1 MLVLTLFRIRL
12 DGVES
17 KKLIGARNI
26 FFIMP
31 KKSCCAVSIA
41 IADRTNALPNINT
54 ELPADDSTKIPII
67 FSLLASA
74 FVPMQSSSCH
84 ISAMP
89 GIELVTDRAFPN
101 QCMLHIKLFYE
112 R

>member
-54 ELPADDSTKIPII
+54 ELPADNSTKYQLS
-67 FSLLASA
+67 SLCLLVLSPQM
-74 FVPMQSSSCH
+74 PMQSSSCY

-89 GIELVTDRAFPN
+89 GIELVTHRAF
-101 QCMLHIKLFYE
+101 LHIKLFYE
-112 R
+112 C

>member
-1 MLVLTLFRIRL
+1 MILHPGGSMLVLTLFRIRL

-26 FFIMP
+26 IFIMP

-41 IADRTNALPNINT
+41 IADRTKALPNINT
-54 ELPADDSTKIPII
+54 ELPADNSTKIPII

-74 FVPMQSSSCH
+74 FLSDAHAIQ
-84 ISAMP
+84 
-89 GIELVTDRAFPN
+89 
-101 QCMLHIKLFYE
+101 
-112 R
+112 